1 MKVRVLIMA
10 MMAAFASFAN
20 AQEQKPVE
28 EQQACQLDKRIE
40 AHVARMNERFLLDDA
55 KAEKFTKLYTAYLKE
70 KAACRPQYV
79 FGEKLTDVQLEANM
93 ETMLAVKEKASELDR
108 KYYKKLSKLL
118 NAKQLYLIF
127 GHEIQRAEHPK
138 ATGKGMHG
146 MPPHRM
152 GKPGAPKG
160 KCPKDL
166 KKRDCKKAPDC
177 KKAVDCK
184 KNVCCPKCE
193 ACPKAL
199 ECKMKADCKK
209 ECRQEGKCVAP
220 KAVEVETVVETEKAA
235 EVAVEATVE
244 AEKVA
249 EVAVAVEAEKAVEVE
264 AVVEAEKTAED
275 VAEAEKE

>member
-1 MKVRVLIMA
+1 MIMA

-40 AHVARMNERFLLDDA
+40 AHVERMNERFLLEDA

-70 KAACRPQYV
+70 KAACRPEYV

-138 ATGKGMHG
+138 APGKGMHG
-146 MPPHRM
+146 MPPRRM

-166 KKRDCKKAPDC
+166 KKRDCKKA
-177 KKAVDCK
+177 VDCK
-184 KNVCCPKCE
+184 QKGQCVKAE

-220 KAVEVETVVETEKAA
+220 KAVEVEAVVETEKAA

-244 AEKVA
+244 AEKVV
-249 EVAVAVEAEKAVEVE
+249 EVAVAVEAEKAVE
-264 AVVEAEKTAED
+264 ATVEAEKATEN

>member
-1 MKVRVLIMA
+1 MA

-138 ATGKGMHG
+138 APGKGMHG

-160 KCPKDL
+160 KCPKDF
-166 KKRDCKKAPDC
+166 KKRDC

-249 EVAVAVEAEKAVEVE
+249 EVAVAVEAEKVAEVAVAVEAEKAVEVE

>member
-55 KAEKFTKLYTAYLKE
+55 KAEKFTQLYTAYLKE

-138 ATGKGMHG
+138 APGKGMHG

-160 KCPKDL
+160 KCPKDF

-193 ACPKAL
+193 ACPKAG
-199 ECKMKADCKK
+199 ECKMKADCRK
-209 ECRQEGKCVAP
+209 ECRLEGKCVAP
-220 KAVEVETVVETEKAA
+220 KAVEVEAVVETEKAA

-244 AEKVA
+244 AEKVVEAEKTVEA
-249 EVAVAVEAEKAVEVE
+249 EVTVEAEKATENV
-264 AVVEAEKTAED
+264 T
-275 VAEAEKE
+275 EAEKE